1 MSKNLFLAVLN
12 RSTMEKALSR
22 CTCAPVLN
30 TAWLR
35 SSPSHATLTA
45 VAHLQ
50 GRGRGSG
57 QMKETQTTT
66 SGVAHL
72 QQVGNR
78 DA

>member
-1 MSKNLFLAVLN
+1 MDGQELTMSKNLFLAVLN
-12 RSTMEKALSR
+12 RSTMEKAFSR

-50 GRGRGSG
+50 EGRRE
-57 QMKETQTTT
+57 K
-66 SGVAHL
+66 
-72 QQVGNR
+72 R
-78 DA
+78 